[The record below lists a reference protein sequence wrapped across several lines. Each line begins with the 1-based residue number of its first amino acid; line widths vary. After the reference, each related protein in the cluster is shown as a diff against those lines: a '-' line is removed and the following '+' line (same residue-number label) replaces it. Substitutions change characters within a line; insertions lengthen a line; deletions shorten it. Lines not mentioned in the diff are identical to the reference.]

1 MDSFLFEVEKK
12 KKRRNDRKKAI
23 AESMGIGPEYIRR
36 ARQRAAKLRMLLE
49 EQKKN
54 YGIEEH

>member
-1 MDSFLFEVEKK
+1 MTE
-12 KKRRNDRKKAI
+12 KAI

-54 YGIEEH
+54 YGIEDVYKRQSNNRFF

>member
-1 MDSFLFEVEKK
+1 MYHCL
-12 KKRRNDRKKAI
+12 NLQ
-23 AESMGIGPEYIRR
+23 EYIRR